1 MLQGAAPR
9 ILAGRPDRLSAT
21 PASGNDAMDAL
32 SDVLRAVKLTGAV
45 FLDAEF
51 RAPWCIAAQGK
62 MARLLMPAA
71 EHFIHYHYI
80 VDGRCRARVDS
91 AAEVLLEAG
100 DVVVFPHGDPHTMG
114 SGLQLA
120 PQRLTELLSAPKRGE
135 VQLVEYG
142 GDGEATR
149 VVCGFLACDP
159 RLCSPILSA
168 LPPVFK
174 VAIRAGP
181 SGEWLDSSIRHSV
194 AEGASPR
201 AGTDVILARLS
212 ELLFVETLRRYVEAL
227 PPGQTGWLAGSRD
240 PLVGKSLALL
250 HGRSAHAWTVDEL
263 AREVGCSRSVLAERF
278 THYLGQAPMRYL
290 ARWRLAIA
298 ADLLRSGQS
307 PLGRVAEQ
315 VGYESEQAFN
325 RAFKREFGVPPARW
339 RRRDERAAPPSPQ

>member
-1 MLQGAAPR
+1 M
-9 ILAGRPDRLSAT
+9 
-21 PASGNDAMDAL
+21 NAL

-62 MARLLMPAA
+62 VARLLMPAA

-80 VDGRCRARVDS
+80 VDGRCRAKVES
-91 AAEVLLEAG
+91 ADEVQLEAG
-100 DVVVFPHGDPHTMG
+100 DVVVFPRGDPHVMG

-120 PQRLTELLSAPKRGE
+120 PRRLAEMLPTTPRTGE
-135 VQLVEYG
+135 VLLVEYG

-159 RLCSPILSA
+159 RLGNPILTA

-174 VAIRAGP
+174 VNLRAGP
-181 SGEWLDSSIRHSV
+181 SGEWLDRSIRHSV
-194 AEGASPR
+194 AEAASPR
-201 AGTDVILARLS
+201 AGADVILARLS
-212 ELLFVETLRRYVEAL
+212 ELLFVETLRSYVETL
-227 PPGQTGWLAGSRD
+227 PAGQTGWLAGSRD
-240 PLVGKSLALL
+240 PLVGKSLTLL
-250 HGRSAHAWTVDEL
+250 HGRSAHPWTVDEL

-290 ARWRLAIA
+290 ARWRLALA
-298 ADLLRSGQS
+298 ADLLRSGGL
-307 PLGRVAEQ
+307 PLARVAEE

-339 RRRDERAAPPSPQ
+339 RRHDEAAPTRPTPAPG